1 MTEEQIAANADALIE
16 MGYKKWR
23 KERRQ
28 LRQQKKYATQEDRL
42 REIEEDMLVDRNK
55 EKTGET

>member
-1 MTEEQIAANADALIE
+1 MTEEQIAANADSLIE
-16 MGYKKWR
+16 MGYRKWR

-28 LRQQKKYATQEDRL
+28 LRQQKKYPTQEDRL
-42 REIEEDMLVDRNK
+42 REIEEDMLIDRNK